1 MTKKSIFF
9 RSATLVCAFS
19 ITTLLAVGPIGIGS
33 SQAIAAS
40 NGNENGNGGNSGG
53 SNGNS
58 HSSNN
63 ENAGSHG
70 KSHVSGIASSD
81 DASSGE
87 KGDTGKGADK
97 TLKSSSGKLASK
109 LGALNAAHA
118 SANAFAH
125 ASPNSRIGKIKEYF
139 LSNEA
144 AKEADTKLADAQ
156 AAAATAAKNNTSA
169 QSAVTD
175 AQAALQ
181 TAQDALAAATG
192 DPAAAQQAV
201 TDAEAALAT
210 AIAKAATTQQAADAT
225 AADLA
230 AAQADAA
237 VADAAVQSALNAAAN
252 KRPVDDA
259 TKAALDALLAGKI
272 AVPLP
277 L

>member
-125 ASPNSRIGKIKEYF
+125 ASPNSRIGKIKAYYIA
-139 LSNEA
+139 NA
-144 AKEADTKLADAQ
+144 AAQIADAQ
-156 AAAATAAKNNTSA
+156 VDSDLLAIQIYNDAVKQLATDQLNLPVGDPILATDQDAIDAALAAYTAATAA
-169 QSAVTD
+169 
-175 AQAALQ
+175 LQ
-181 TAQDALAAATG
+181 TDQ
-192 DPAAAQQAV
+192 
-201 TDAEAALAT
+201 AT
-210 AIAKAATTQQAADAT
+210 AAAADAAT
-225 AADLA
+225 QD
-230 AAQADAA
+230 
-237 VADAAVQSALNAAAN
+237 ALNAAAN
-252 KRPVDDA
+252 KQPVSA
-259 TKAALDALLAGKI
+259 ETKVALDALLVGKI
-272 AVPLP
+272 
-277 L
+277 

>member
-156 AAAATAAKNNTSA
+156 AAAATAAKNNTLA

-192 DPAAAQQAV
+192 NQQAV
-201 TDAEAALAT
+201 TDAQTALDT
-210 AIAKAATTQQAADAT
+210 AIANAAKTQIAADAT
-225 AADLA
+225 AADVI

-237 VADAAVQSALNAAAN
+237 TADAAAQSALNAAAN